1 MDYLSIFVVRFI
13 LLFLGLAGNS
23 VGLAVFFRKNMAKLG
38 TKKFYRT
45 MLFLDSLFLCTQIT
59 EDSALSLGLDLKTVS
74 TLSCK
79 IRYYWNFSIGP
90 VSPWLLVYITVERY
104 IAIQHNTITIFKQ
117 KHFQNF
123 IIIFIFIYNLGIY
136 SPMAILTQVFSEPI
150 NTTAM
155 SFNQTDL
162 YIYCDFAKPIQLK
175 IMSTLDLINSA
186 LAPFFI
192 MLAFSIALICVIF
205 QKRLRILNMRSKR
218 DKNRLIR
225 DIRFALSSIMLNI
238 TFVTLNLPLCLN
250 NIFFPNASDFWYNVF
265 LIIFYATFSIN
276 SYILAFFNSIFRNEL
291 LSMFKLKEKP
301 KELSKTIRTR
311 ITTSGL
317 SQSGST

>member
-23 VGLAVFFRKNMAKLG
+23 VGLG
-38 TKKFYRT
+38 
-45 MLFLDSLFLCTQIT
+45 
-59 EDSALSLGLDLKTVS
+59 
-74 TLSCK
+74 
-79 IRYYWNFSIGP
+79 NFSIGP

-117 KHFQNF
+117 KNFQNF

-136 SPMAILTQVFSEPI
+136 SPMAILKQVFSEPI

-291 LSMFKLKEKP
+291 LTMFKLKEKP
-301 KELSKTIRTR
+301 KELNFLSNSLIL
-311 ITTSGL
+311 ILFIGL
-317 SQSGST
+317 GSTRS